1 VPRERL
7 QKVLARAGIASRRA
21 AEALIAAGRVTVNGV
36 VVDRL
41 GSTVDPSTDVVAVDG
56 ARIALQPL
64 RTYLLLHKPPG
75 YLSTARDERGRP
87 IVLDLLPPD
96 VTTRVYP
103 VGRLDRDSEGL
114 LLLTDDGELTHR
126 LTHPRFG
133 LEKEYLALVR
143 GRPKSDALRRLRDG
157 IVIDGRPTAPARVE
171 IARDV
176 ALPRRPRETWLRI
189 VLREGRKRQVR
200 LMCAAV
206 GHPVSRL
213 IRIREGPLTLGD
225 LPPGAVR
232 RLTPEETDAMR
243 RDAGLAPGSV
253 PTGDRAAL

>member
-1 VPRERL
+1 MPRERL
-7 QKVLARAGIASRRA
+7 QKALARAGIASRRA

-41 GSTVDPSTDVVAVDG
+41 GATVDPSTDVIAVDG
-56 ARIALQPL
+56 RTIAIERP
-64 RTYLLLHKPPG
+64 RTYLVLHKPRG

-87 IVLDLLPPD
+87 TVLDLLPAG
-96 VTTRVYP
+96 VEARVYP
-103 VGRLDRDSEGL
+103 VGRLDRESEGL

-143 GRPKSDALRRLRDG
+143 GRPCAEAVQRLRDG
-157 IVIDGRPTAPARVE
+157 VTIDGRRTAPARVE
-171 IARDV
+171 IAPDV
-176 ALPRRPRETWLRI
+176 TLPRNPGETWLRI
-189 VLREGRKRQVR
+189 VLREGRKRQIR

-206 GHPVSRL
+206 GHPVVRL
-213 IRIREGPLTLGD
+213 IRVREGPVALGD

-232 RLTPEETDAMR
+232 PLTPEELAALR
-243 RDAGLAPGSV
+243 RDARLA
-253 PTGDRAAL
+253 